1 MSQTEH
7 QLSLSP
13 FYAGWDLYQQKLVKA
28 IAPLTVEQLA
38 TRPSPHYWSVG
49 MIMTHVV
56 ANRTWWFHKKMGEGL
71 ADIADYTLWD
81 NAVCEENFNPNHSA
95 LTLVTGLE
103 RTWQM
108 IHNTLAR
115 LTPADLQESITIRNW
130 LGEER
135 PPQTRQQI
143 IWGTLE
149 HDIYHG
155 GEISYML
162 GANGLPS
169 LTLD

>member
-1 MSQTEH
+1 MSEQ
-7 QLSLSP
+7 QLSLLP
-13 FYAGWDLYQQKLVKA
+13 FYKGWDIYQQKLVAA

-38 TRPSPHYWSVG
+38 TRPSPHHWSVG

-56 ANRTWWFHKKMGEGL
+56 ANRVWCFHEKMGEGP

-95 LTLVTGLE
+95 ATLVTGLE

-108 IHNTLAR
+108 IHHTLAR
-115 LTPADLQESITIRNW
+115 LTPADLEESIAIRNW
-130 LGEER
+130 LGQER
-135 PPQTRQQI
+135 PPRTRQGL
-143 IWGTLE
+143 IWGVLE

-162 GANGLPS
+162 GTNGLPG
-169 LTLD
+169 LDLD